1 MLGLLRNPYVCG
13 GGGREGVWSSNFHV
27 ILTSQSLNVL
37 FIELLGWCDCVM
49 VADMCFVVVNDDCDT
64 LLISVGCRWLPILL
78 GYYCILS
85 GDYPV

>member
-1 MLGLLRNPYVCG
+1 MLGLLRNPCEWG
-13 GGGREGVWSSNFHV
+13 GGEGFVL
-27 ILTSQSLNVL
+27 ISQSLNVL

-49 VADMCFVVVNDDCDT
+49 VADMYFVVVNDDYDA
-64 LLISVGCRWLPILL
+64 LLISVGCGWLPILL